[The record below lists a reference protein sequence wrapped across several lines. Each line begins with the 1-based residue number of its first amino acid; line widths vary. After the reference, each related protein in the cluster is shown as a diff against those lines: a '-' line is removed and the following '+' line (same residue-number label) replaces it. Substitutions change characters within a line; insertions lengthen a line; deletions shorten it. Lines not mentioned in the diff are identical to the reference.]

1 MRAIY
6 RAVISSKQ
14 VALLAPT
21 VVLARQHER
30 VLKLRMPDV
39 NVQLLVGGD
48 DAAAE
53 EVKADVLSGKCQ
65 VGSQVAYEYVCEQ
78 LC

>member
-21 VVLARQHER
+21 VVLAKQHER

-39 NVQLLVGGD
+39 NIQLLIGGND
-48 DAAAE
+48 TKADA
-53 EVKADVLSGKCQ
+53 VRADVLSGKCQ
-65 VGSQVAYEYVCEQ
+65 V
-78 LC
+78 